1 VGRGRAQAGSGPERG
16 SGYVPAPVLTQ
27 RGCVCV
33 WWEWNEASSCQAN
46 AAEVHAYAA
55 DHPEFGQ
62 AWSHRVEFTA
72 NEANVRAFGGKGASR
87 PPGRSMPPT
96 CKATWADQPGFGQ
109 SRSHRVEC
117 TANEA
122 NVCAFGGMEASRPP
136 GRSMPPTCKA
146 TWADQPEFGQ
156 SRSHRVEFTA
166 NEGYVIGS
174 DGMGTGR
181 PPGRS
186 NAADLDGYLGGICS
200 HQTGQ
205 SDDLVGMDRP

>member
-1 VGRGRAQAGSGPERG
+1 MGRGRAQAGSGPERG

-72 NEANVRAFGGKGASR
+72 NE
-87 PPGRSMPPT
+87 
-96 CKATWADQPGFGQ
+96 
-109 SRSHRVEC
+109 
-117 TANEA
+117 
-122 NVCAFGGMEASRPP
+122 
-136 GRSMPPTCKA
+136 
-146 TWADQPEFGQ
+146 
-156 SRSHRVEFTA
+156 
-166 NEGYVIGS
+166 GYVIGS